1 MLSDLVKLK
10 SDMIVVFIMIIIVVV
25 VVVVS
30 MIIIFLLLLLLL
42 VVALF
47 SLLLLLGSGNKY
59 VGSNLVTSPKT
70 SELTWLPDQGT
81 WT

>member
-10 SDMIVVFIMIIIVVV
+10 SDMIVVFIIIIVVVV

-70 SELTWLPDQGT
+70 SELTWLPDQDT

>member
-10 SDMIVVFIMIIIVVV
+10 SDMIVVFIIIVVVV

>member
-10 SDMIVVFIMIIIVVV
+10 SDMIVVFIIIIVVV